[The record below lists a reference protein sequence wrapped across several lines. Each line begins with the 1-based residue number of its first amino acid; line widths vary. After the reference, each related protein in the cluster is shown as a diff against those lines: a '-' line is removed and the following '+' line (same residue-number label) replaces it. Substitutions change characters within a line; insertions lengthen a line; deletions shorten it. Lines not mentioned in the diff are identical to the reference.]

1 MSINSSEQLPQVAV
15 LMAAYNGKL
24 WLAEQV
30 DSILKQEG
38 VAITLY
44 ISVDQSSDGTE
55 DLVNSL
61 AINERRIRAL
71 PYGLH
76 FGGAAP
82 NFYHLIK
89 SVDFSKYD
97 FIALSDQDDIWSKDK
112 LAKACL
118 SIETGNWDAY
128 SSNVTA
134 FWPDGKM
141 QLIHKAQ
148 AQVQWDFLFEAA
160 GPGCTYVLN
169 KSLATHLQEFI
180 RGRWHEVQN
189 IDLHDWMIYAFAR
202 ANNYRWKI
210 DSFSGLLYR
219 QHTNNQVGANVGS
232 HALFSRFKKITNGWW
247 LGQATQIADLMGLHN
262 RSFVKSWFDGA
273 RLGYLNLSFHFWQCR
288 RRLRDKFF
296 FLFLNIYLSVFKPP
310 SPNHY
315 RDSL

>member
-1 MSINSSEQLPQVAV
+1 MPNNEQPPRIAV
-15 LMAAYNGKL
+15 LMAAYNGKE
-24 WLAEQV
+24 WLNEQV
-30 DSILKQEG
+30 ESILKQEG
-38 VAITLY
+38 VDVTLY
-44 ISVDQSSDGTE
+44 ISVDQSSDSTE
-55 DLVNSL
+55 ELVNSL
-61 AINERRIRAL
+61 AINDTRIQVL
-71 PYGLH
+71 PHGLR

-89 SVDFSKYD
+89 SVDFSQYD
-97 FIALSDQDDIWSKDK
+97 FVALSDQDDIWSKDK
-112 LAKACL
+112 LARASS

-180 RGRWHEVQN
+180 RGGWHEVQT

-210 DSFSGLLYR
+210 DSISGLLYR
-219 QHTNNQVGANVGS
+219 QHMKNQVGANVGMR
-232 HALFSRFKKITNGWW
+232 AIFSRFKKITSGWW
-247 LGQATQIADLMGLHN
+247 LDQALQIAMLLHLQN
-262 RSFVKSWFDGA
+262 QSFVKSWSDRTRF
-273 RLGYLNLSFHFWQCR
+273 GYLSLSFHSCQCR
-288 RRLRDKFF
+288 RRLRDKFL
-296 FLFLNIYLSVFKPP
+296 FLFLNLYLAIFKPP
-310 SPNHY
+310 IANNY
-315 RDSL
+315 QASLDE